1 MSGKDTEIISKVKKY
16 QMKMLQRIVNKHDFK
31 DGQMQLIV
39 IDEDNQL
46 ILDVLEIKPIQTE
59 EIESPYKWLHAIW
72 TLNDLN

>member
-16 QMKMLQRIVNKHDFK
+16 QMKMIQRLVNKHDFK
-31 DGQMQLIV
+31 DGQMQLLV
-39 IDEDNQL
+39 VDEDNQL

-59 EIESPYKWLHAIW
+59 EIESPFKWIHTLW